1 MPQVNKKD
9 ILKII
14 SSILDIDQRLTG
26 IDYLKEFIK
35 NIALNLDVKY
45 ALIGHPT
52 GDSLSELKTDVV
64 WAVND
69 FSDNFIY
76 NLKDTPCEL
85 VLTGERVCIHD
96 KNVIKDFPDDKL
108 LQDMGIEAYIGAPVV
123 SRTKTGVSSILV
135 LLDDKTMENKDFF
148 VSIVEFLALRASAEI
163 TQHHIDES
171 LQHKVDQRTLEL
183 KKAKIEI
190 EKINKNLEKRIKEEI
205 NENKIK
211 QQIIFHQSKMAAMGE
226 MIENIAHQWRQP
238 LSVIST
244 SATGLILKSEIS
256 TLNKEEIVNTMEC
269 INNHTQY
276 LSHTIDDFRKFF
288 SLKKEKNTFCLKDS
302 IKKVFK
308 LLSSEFANSNINII
322 ENTQEVC
329 IISYEYE
336 LIQVLINILNN
347 AKDQLI
353 EKEIKEK
360 YIFIDIKVKENVEIS
375 IKDNAQGIPTKLLHK
390 IFKQHFTTK
399 SKQNGTGIGLYM
411 SNMIITKNLKG
422 KINVSN
428 KTFTYNNTDYKGA
441 EFKIILPHNI

>member
-1 MPQVNKKD
+1 
-9 ILKII
+9 
-14 SSILDIDQRLTG
+14 
-26 IDYLKEFIK
+26 
-35 NIALNLDVKY
+35 
-45 ALIGHPT
+45 
-52 GDSLSELKTDVV
+52 
-64 WAVND
+64 
-69 FSDNFIY
+69 
-76 NLKDTPCEL
+76 
-85 VLTGERVCIHD
+85 
-96 KNVIKDFPDDKL
+96 
-108 LQDMGIEAYIGAPVV
+108 
-123 SRTKTGVSSILV
+123 
-135 LLDDKTMENKDFF
+135 
-148 VSIVEFLALRASAEI
+148 
-163 TQHHIDES
+163 
-171 LQHKVDQRTLEL
+171 
-183 KKAKIEI
+183 
-190 EKINKNLEKRIKEEI
+190 
-205 NENKIK
+205 
-211 QQIIFHQSKMAAMGE
+211 MAAMGE

-347 AKDQLI
+347 AKDQLL

-422 KINVSN
+422 EINVSN
-428 KTFTYNNTDYKGA
+428 KKFTYNNTDYKGA
-441 EFKIILPHNI
+441 EFKIILPHKI

>member
-1 MPQVNKKD
+1 MSQVTKKD

-14 SSILDIDQRLTG
+14 TSILDIDQKLTG

-69 FSDNFIY
+69 FADNFVY
-76 NLKDTPCEL
+76 ELKDTPCEL

-135 LLDDKTMENKDFF
+135 LLDDKAMQDKDFF
-148 VSIVEFLALRASAEI
+148 VSIVDFLALRASAEI
-163 TQHHIDES
+163 TQHYIEES
-171 LQHKVDQRTLEL
+171 LQNKVEERTLEL
-183 KKAKIEI
+183 KKAKTEI

-205 NENKIK
+205 NENKVK
-211 QQIIFHQSKMAAMGE
+211 QEIIFHQSKMAAMGE

-244 SATGLILKSEIS
+244 SATGLILKTEIQ
-256 TLNKEEIVNTMEC
+256 TVNNEEIVNTMEC

-276 LSHTIDDFRKFF
+276 LSQTIDDFRKFF
-288 SLKKEKNTFCLKDS
+288 SITKEKNTFCLKDT

-308 LLSSEFANSNINII
+308 LLSSEFVNSNIIII
-322 ENTQEVC
+322 ENTQELC
-329 IISYEYE
+329 ILSYEYE

-347 AKDQLI
+347 AKDQLF
-353 EKEIKEK
+353 EKDIKEK
-360 YIFIDIKVKENVEIS
+360 YIFIDIKVKENIEIS
-375 IKDNAQGIPTKLLHK
+375 IKDNAGGIPGNLIHK

-399 SKQNGTGIGLYM
+399 AKQNGTGIGLYM
-411 SNMIITKNLKG
+411 SNMIIKKNLKG
-422 KINVSN
+422 TIEVSN
-428 KTFTYNNTDYKGA
+428 QKFTYQNTEYNGA
-441 EFKIILPHNI
+441 EFKIILPHKI

>member
-69 FSDNFIY
+69 FADNFVY

-135 LLDDKTMENKDFF
+135 LLDDKTMENKDF
-148 VSIVEFLALRASAEI
+148 LALRASAEI

-171 LQHKVDQRTLEL
+171 LQHKVYQRTLEL

-347 AKDQLI
+347 AKDQLL

-422 KINVSN
+422 EITVSN
-428 KTFTYNNTDYKGA
+428 KKFTYNNTDYKGA
-441 EFKIILPHNI
+441 EFKIILPHKI